1 MAWADKFAGVAGLI
15 IVCLLVLINNS
26 TRDTTDAELRALVD
40 AQEKTIISMESA
52 LSAAVDAA
60 RVTPAAPAV
69 VATAVTPTAT
79 ECECPLANGT
89 GGVVP
94 TAAEM
99 GGGSA
104 SEMMS
109 IANNGKG
116 FAMLQE
122 PGLRS
127 LVIEIGLHDVVMDP
141 RGDKQHVIGIEASLR
156 SMCEPWA
163 TPGVSLK
170 KPRLTLLAAAMGS
183 RVGVT
188 DWFERDGWTA
198 ANSMSKQDSLV
209 AYAGPTKAVTSVTV
223 APVITLATIL
233 SNVPSTLPLAFL
245 KIDAQAHNYYIIVGA
260 QEHINRAEVIFSEC
274 TIDMASDGKTGA
286 SVYGDEN
293 DNCSNIRKY
302 LEGKGFVWMG
312 GETDASTDKTGDQ
325 YFCRPQ
331 HVEKLKH
338 CVRKWQEWS
347 MPKASEES
355 CLHQTISPIVEA
367 DGYVHVQ

>member
-1 MAWADKFAGVAGLI
+1 VEAGAAAAGGATGA
-15 IVCLLVLINNS
+15 S
-26 TRDTTDAELRALVD
+26 PTG
-40 AQEKTIISMESA
+40 
-52 LSAAVDAA
+52 
-60 RVTPAAPAV
+60 V
-69 VATAVTPTAT
+69 VA
-79 ECECPLANGT
+79 
-89 GGVVP
+89 

-104 SEMMS
+104 SEIMS

-116 FAMLQE
+116 FTMLQE

-127 LVIEIGLHDVVMDP
+127 LVIEIGLHSTVRDP
-141 RGDKQHVIGIEASLR
+141 IGDKQHLIGIEASLR
-156 SMCEPWA
+156 SMCEAWA

-209 AYAGPTKAVTSVTV
+209 AYTGPAKAVTSVTV

-233 SNVPSTLPLAFL
+233 SNVPSTLPLAYL

-331 HVEKLKH
+331 HAEKLKH
-338 CVRKWQEWS
+338 CVRKWQEWHLTG
-347 MPKASEES
+347 KGNEES
-355 CLHQTISPIVEA
+355 CLHTSITDIVHA
-367 DGYVHVQ
+367 DGYVSTPS